1 MKKGSH
7 EFIPIGNAYLKHIC
21 CNCYLF
27 CPIADIQYELLKYDF
42 RNMALETVS
51 NCVLARTV
59 FDQLLIF
66 LMGKKPVV

>member
-1 MKKGSH
+1 MKIELITLCKFADRWNVMKKGSQ

-51 NCVLARTV
+51 N
-59 FDQLLIF
+59 
-66 LMGKKPVV
+66 

>member
-1 MKKGSH
+1 MKIELITLCKFADRWNVMKKGSQ
-7 EFIPIGNAYLKHIC
+7 EFIPIGNVYLKHIC

-51 NCVLARTV
+51 N
-59 FDQLLIF
+59 
-66 LMGKKPVV
+66 